1 MKSVTLDKLQRPL
14 KDLRISVTDR
24 CNFRCRYCMPEEIFG
39 PDYSFLSNDK
49 ILSFDE
55 IERITRIFVSLGV
68 RKLRITGGEPLLR
81 RGLPQL
87 IERLNKIDGVEDIG
101 LTTNGS
107 LLKKFAPDLYKAG
120 LSRVTVSL
128 DSLEEERFFYLNGN
142 RSKVQRVLE
151 GIQAAAE
158 VGMKIKINMV
168 VQKGKNEQDILQMAQ
183 YFKENKHILRFIEY
197 MDVGNYNGWELKEVV
212 SKQEIVNM
220 IHQVMPLERIEAN
233 YAGEV
238 ATRYRYIG
246 SDEEIGVISSV
257 TDSFCSSCTRARISA
272 EGKLYTCLFASKG
285 NDLRELLRSDYTDE
299 EITDVVRDIWNNRED
314 RYSDERLSNS
324 NKKLCLKLK
333 CHISVVNIKLT

>member
-55 IERITRIFVSLGV
+55 IERITRIFVSLGG

-81 RGLPQL
+81 RGLPKL
-87 IERLNKIDGVEDIG
+87 IERLHKIDGVEDIG

-183 YFKENKHILRFIEY
+183 YFKENRHILRFIEY
-197 MDVGNYNGWELKEVV
+197 MDVGNYNGWDLKEVV
-212 SKQEIVNM
+212 SKQEIVNT
-220 IHQVMPLERIEAN
+220 IHKVMPLERIEAN
-233 YAGEV
+233 YSGEV

-246 SDEEIGVISSV
+246 SDEEIGIISSV

-285 NDLRELLRSDYTDE
+285 NDLRELLRSEHTDE
-299 EITDVVRDIWNNRED
+299 DITDVVRDIWNNRED
-314 RYSDERLSNS
+314 RYSDERLNHT
-324 NKKLCLKLK
+324 NKKTIPKIEMS
-333 CHISVVNIKLT
+333 HIGG

>member
-128 DSLEEERFFYLNGN
+128 DSLEEDRFFYLNGN

-197 MDVGNYNGWELKEVV
+197 MDVGNYNGWELGEVI
-212 SKQEIVNM
+212 SKQEIVDT

-233 YAGEV
+233 YSGEV

-246 SDEEIGVISSV
+246 SDEEIGIISSV

-285 NDLRELLRSDYTDE
+285 NDLRELLRSEHTNED
-299 EITDVVRDIWNNRED
+299 ITDVVRDIWNNRED
-314 RYSDERLSNS
+314 RYSDERLNHT
-324 NKKLCLKLK
+324 NKKTIPKIEMS
-333 CHISVVNIKLT
+333 HIGG

>member
-1 MKSVTLDKLQRPL
+1 MKSVTLDKLDRPL

-39 PDYSFLSNDK
+39 RDYSFLSNDK

-81 RGLPQL
+81 KDLPKL
-87 IERLNKIDGVEDIG
+87 IQRLNEIDGVEDIG

-128 DSLEEERFFYLNGN
+128 DSLNEERFSYLNGN
-142 RSKVQRVLE
+142 RSKVKTVLA

-158 VGMKIKINMV
+158 AGMKIKMNMV
-168 VQKGKNEQDILQMAQ
+168 VQKGKNEQDIVQMAE

-197 MDVGNYNGWELKEVV
+197 MDVGNFNGWELGEVV
-212 SKQEIVNM
+212 SKQEILKM
-220 IHQVMPLERIEAN
+220 INEVMLLEHIEAN
-233 YAGEV
+233 YPGEV

-246 SDEEIGVISSV
+246 SNEEIGIISSV

-285 NDLRELLRSDYTDE
+285 NDIKELLRSGYTDE
-299 EITDVVRDIWNNRED
+299 EITNVIRDIWNNRSD
-314 RYSDERLSNS
+314 HYSDERLSNT
-324 NKKLCLKLK
+324 NKKTMPKIEMS
-333 CHISVVNIKLT
+333 HIGG

>member
-1 MKSVTLDKLQRPL
+1 MKSVTLDKLDRPL

-39 PDYSFLSNDK
+39 RDYSFLSNDK

-81 RGLPQL
+81 KELPEL
-87 IERLNKIDGVEDIG
+87 IQRLNEIDGVEDIG

-128 DSLEEERFFYLNGN
+128 DSLNEERFSYLNGN
-142 RSKVQRVLE
+142 RSKVKTVLA

-158 VGMKIKINMV
+158 AGMKIKMNMV
-168 VQKGKNEQDILQMAQ
+168 VQKGKNEQDIVQMAE

-197 MDVGNYNGWELKEVV
+197 MDVGNFNGWELGEVV
-212 SKQEIVNM
+212 SKQEIVEM
-220 IHQVMPLERIEAN
+220 IHKVMPLERIEAN
-233 YAGEV
+233 YPGEV

-246 SDEEIGVISSV
+246 SDEEIGIISSV

-285 NDLRELLRSDYTDE
+285 NDLKELLRSGCTDE
-299 EITDVVRDIWNNRED
+299 EIINVIRDIWNNRSD
-314 RYSDERLSNS
+314 RYSDERLSDI
-324 NKKLCLKLK
+324 NKKTMPKIEMS
-333 CHISVVNIKLT
+333 HIGG

>member
-39 PDYSFLSNDK
+39 PDYSFLSDDK

-55 IERITRIFVSLGV
+55 IERITRVFVSLGV

-107 LLKKFAPDLYKAG
+107 LLKRFASDLYKAG

-128 DSLEEERFFYLNGN
+128 DSLEEDRFFYLNGN

-212 SKQEIVNM
+212 SKQEIVDA

-246 SDEEIGVISSV
+246 SDEEMGIISSV

-285 NDLRELLRSDYTDE
+285 NDLRELLRSGYTDD
-299 EITDVVRDIWNNRED
+299 EITDIVRDIWNNRED
-314 RYSDERLSNS
+314 RYSDERLSHTG
-324 NKKLCLKLK
+324 KKRVPKIEMS
-333 CHISVVNIKLT
+333 HIGG

>member
-81 RGLPQL
+81 RGLPKL
-87 IERLNKIDGVEDIG
+87 IEHLNKIDGVEDIG

-197 MDVGNYNGWELKEVV
+197 MDVGNYNGWDLKEVV
-212 SKQEIVNM
+212 SKQEIVDT

-233 YAGEV
+233 YSGEV

-246 SDEEIGVISSV
+246 SDEEIGIISSV

-285 NDLRELLRSDYTDE
+285 NDLRELLRSEHTDE
-299 EITDVVRDIWNNRED
+299 DITDVVRDIWNNRED
-314 RYSDERLSNS
+314 RYSDERLNHT
-324 NKKLCLKLK
+324 NKKTIPKIEMS
-333 CHISVVNIKLT
+333 HIGG

>member
-81 RGLPQL
+81 RGLPKL

-197 MDVGNYNGWELKEVV
+197 MDVGNYNGWDLKEVV
-212 SKQEIVNM
+212 SKQEIVDTIN
-220 IHQVMPLERIEAN
+220 QVMPLERIEAN
-233 YAGEV
+233 YSGEV

-246 SDEEIGVISSV
+246 SDEEIGIISSV

-285 NDLRELLRSDYTDE
+285 NDLRELLRSEHTDE
-299 EITDVVRDIWNNRED
+299 DITDVVRDIWNNRED
-314 RYSDERLSNS
+314 RYSDERLNHT
-324 NKKLCLKLK
+324 NKKTIPKIEMS
-333 CHISVVNIKLT
+333 HIGG

>member
-39 PDYSFLSNDK
+39 PDYLFLSNDK

-81 RGLPQL
+81 RGLPKL

-197 MDVGNYNGWELKEVV
+197 MDVGNYNGWDLKEVV
-212 SKQEIVNM
+212 SKQEIVDT

-233 YAGEV
+233 YSGEV

-246 SDEEIGVISSV
+246 SDEEIGIISSV

-285 NDLRELLRSDYTDE
+285 NDLRELLRSEHTDE
-299 EITDVVRDIWNNRED
+299 DITDVVRDIWNNRED
-314 RYSDERLSNS
+314 RYSDERLNHT
-324 NKKLCLKLK
+324 NKKTIPKIEMS
-333 CHISVVNIKLT
+333 HIGG

>member
-1 MKSVTLDKLQRPL
+1 MKSVTLDKLDRPL

-39 PDYSFLSNDK
+39 RDYAFLSNDK

-68 RKLRITGGEPLLR
+68 RKLGITGGEPLLR
-81 RGLPQL
+81 KDLPEL
-87 IERLNKIDGVEDIG
+87 IQRLNEIDGVEDIG

-128 DSLEEERFFYLNGN
+128 DSLNEERFSYLNGN
-142 RSKVQRVLE
+142 RSKVKTVLT

-158 VGMKIKINMV
+158 VGMKIKMNMV
-168 VQKGKNEQDILQMAQ
+168 VQKGKNEQDVVQMAE

-197 MDVGNYNGWELKEVV
+197 MDVGNYNGWELGEVV
-212 SKQEIVNM
+212 SKQEILKM
-220 IHQVMPLERIEAN
+220 INEVMPLERIEAN
-233 YAGEV
+233 YPGEV
-238 ATRYRYIG
+238 ATRYRYMG
-246 SDEEIGVISSV
+246 SNEEIGIISSV

-285 NDLRELLRSDYTDE
+285 NDLKELLRSGYTDE
-299 EITDVVRDIWNNRED
+299 EITNVIHDIWNNRSD
-314 RYSDERLSNS
+314 RYSDERLSNT
-324 NKKLCLKLK
+324 NKKTMPKIEMS
-333 CHISVVNIKLT
+333 HIGG

>member
-1 MKSVTLDKLQRPL
+1 M
-14 KDLRISVTDR
+14 
-24 CNFRCRYCMPEEIFG
+24 
-39 PDYSFLSNDK
+39 SNDK

-81 RGLPQL
+81 RGLPKL

-168 VQKGKNEQDILQMAQ
+168 VQKGKTNRT
-183 YFKENKHILRFIEY
+183 FCRWRNILRKISIFFVLLSIWMLEII
-197 MDVGNYNGWELKEVV
+197 MVG
-212 SKQEIVNM
+212 I
-220 IHQVMPLERIEAN
+220 
-233 YAGEV
+233 
-238 ATRYRYIG
+238 
-246 SDEEIGVISSV
+246 
-257 TDSFCSSCTRARISA
+257 
-272 EGKLYTCLFASKG
+272 
-285 NDLRELLRSDYTDE
+285 
-299 EITDVVRDIWNNRED
+299 
-314 RYSDERLSNS
+314 
-324 NKKLCLKLK
+324 
-333 CHISVVNIKLT
+333 

>member
-1 MKSVTLDKLQRPL
+1 MKSVTLDKLDRPL

-39 PDYSFLSNDK
+39 RDYAFLSNDK

-68 RKLRITGGEPLLR
+68 TKLRITGGEPLLR
-81 RGLPQL
+81 KDLPEL
-87 IERLNKIDGVEDIG
+87 IQRLNKIDGVADIG

-128 DSLEEERFFYLNGN
+128 DSLNEERFSYLNGN
-142 RSKVQRVLE
+142 RSKVKTVLA

-158 VGMKIKINMV
+158 VGMKIKMNMV
-168 VQKGKNEQDILQMAQ
+168 VQKGKNEQDIVQMAE

-197 MDVGNYNGWELKEVV
+197 MDVGNYNGWELGEVV
-212 SKQEIVNM
+212 SKQEILKM
-220 IHQVMPLERIEAN
+220 INEVMPLERIEAN
-233 YAGEV
+233 YPGEV

-246 SDEEIGVISSV
+246 SNEEIGIISSV

-285 NDLRELLRSDYTDE
+285 NDLKELLRSGYTDE
-299 EITDVVRDIWNNRED
+299 EITNIIRDIWNNRSD
-314 RYSDERLSNS
+314 RYSDERLSNTN
-324 NKKLCLKLK
+324 NKTMPKIEMS
-333 CHISVVNIKLT
+333 HIGG

>member
-81 RGLPQL
+81 RGLPKL
-87 IERLNKIDGVEDIG
+87 IERLHKIDGVEDIG

-197 MDVGNYNGWELKEVV
+197 MDVGNYNGWDLKEVV
-212 SKQEIVNM
+212 SKQEIVDT

-233 YAGEV
+233 YSGEV

-246 SDEEIGVISSV
+246 SDEEIGIISSV
-257 TDSFCSSCTRARISA
+257 TDSFCLSCTRARISA

-285 NDLRELLRSDYTDE
+285 NDLRELLRSEHTDE
-299 EITDVVRDIWNNRED
+299 DITYVVRDIWNNRED
-314 RYSDERLSNS
+314 RYSDERLNHK
-324 NKKLCLKLK
+324 NKNTIPKIEMS
-333 CHISVVNIKLT
+333 HIGG

>member
-128 DSLEEERFFYLNGN
+128 DSLEEDRFFYLNGN

-197 MDVGNYNGWELKEVV
+197 MDVGNYNGWELREVV
-212 SKQEIVNM
+212 SKQEIVDA

-246 SDEEIGVISSV
+246 SDEEIGIISSV

-285 NDLRELLRSDYTDE
+285 NDLRELLRSGYTDE
-299 EITDVVRDIWNNRED
+299 EITYIVRDIWNNRED
-314 RYSDERLSNS
+314 RYSDERLSHTS
-324 NKKLCLKLK
+324 KKRAPKIEMS
-333 CHISVVNIKLT
+333 HIGG

>member
-197 MDVGNYNGWELKEVV
+197 MDVGNYNGWDLKEVV
-212 SKQEIVNM
+212 SKQEIVDK

-246 SDEEIGVISSV
+246 SDEEIGIISSV

-285 NDLRELLRSDYTDE
+285 NDLRELLRSEYTDE
-299 EITDVVRDIWNNRED
+299 EITDVVRDIWNKRED

-324 NKKLCLKLK
+324 NKKAMPKIEMS
-333 CHISVVNIKLT
+333 HIGG

>member
-197 MDVGNYNGWELKEVV
+197 MDVGNYNGWDLKEVV
-212 SKQEIVNM
+212 SKQEIVDT

-246 SDEEIGVISSV
+246 SDEEIGIISSV

-285 NDLRELLRSDYTDE
+285 NDLRELLRSEYNDE
-299 EITDVVRDIWNNRED
+299 EITDIVSDIWNNRED
-314 RYSDERLSNS
+314 RYSDERLSNTS
-324 NKKLCLKLK
+324 KRRAPKIEMS
-333 CHISVVNIKLT
+333 HIGG

>member
-197 MDVGNYNGWELKEVV
+197 MDVGNYNGWDLKEVV
-212 SKQEIVNM
+212 SKQEIVDT

-246 SDEEIGVISSV
+246 SDEEIGIISSV

-285 NDLRELLRSDYTDE
+285 NDLRELLRSEYTDE
-299 EITDVVRDIWNNRED
+299 EITDVVRDIWNKRED
-314 RYSDERLSNS
+314 RYSDERLSHTS
-324 NKKLCLKLK
+324 KKRAPKIEMS
-333 CHISVVNIKLT
+333 HIGG

>member
-68 RKLRITGGEPLLR
+68 RKLRITGGEPFLR

-87 IERLNKIDGVEDIG
+87 IERLNKVDGVEDIG

-212 SKQEIVNM
+212 SKQEIVDM

-238 ATRYRYIG
+238 ATRYSYIG

-324 NKKLCLKLK
+324 NKKAMPKIEMS
-333 CHISVVNIKLT
+333 HIGG

>member
-1 MKSVTLDKLQRPL
+1 MKSVTLDKLDRPL

-39 PDYSFLSNDK
+39 RDYSFLSNDK

-81 RGLPQL
+81 KDLPEL
-87 IERLNKIDGVEDIG
+87 IQRLNEIDGVEDIG

-128 DSLEEERFFYLNGN
+128 DSLNEERFSYLNGN
-142 RSKVQRVLE
+142 RSKVKTVLA

-158 VGMKIKINMV
+158 AGMKIKMNMV
-168 VQKGKNEQDILQMAQ
+168 VQKGKNEQDIVQMAE

-197 MDVGNYNGWELKEVV
+197 MDVGNFNGWELGEVV
-212 SKQEIVNM
+212 SKQEIVEM
-220 IHQVMPLERIEAN
+220 IHKVMPLERIEAN
-233 YAGEV
+233 YPGEV

-246 SDEEIGVISSV
+246 SDEEIGIISSV

-285 NDLRELLRSDYTDE
+285 NDLKELLRSGYTDE
-299 EITDVVRDIWNNRED
+299 EIINVIRDIWNNRSD
-314 RYSDERLSNS
+314 RYSDERLSDI
-324 NKKLCLKLK
+324 NKKTMPKIEMS
-333 CHISVVNIKLT
+333 HIGG

>member
-1 MKSVTLDKLQRPL
+1 MKSATLDKLQRPL

-81 RGLPQL
+81 RGLPKL

-197 MDVGNYNGWELKEVV
+197 MDVGNYNGWDLKEVV
-212 SKQEIVNM
+212 SKQEIADT

-233 YAGEV
+233 YSGEV

-246 SDEEIGVISSV
+246 SDEEIGIISSV

-285 NDLRELLRSDYTDE
+285 NDLRELLRSEHTDE
-299 EITDVVRDIWNNRED
+299 DITDVVRDIWSNRED
-314 RYSDERLSNS
+314 RYSDERLNHT
-324 NKKLCLKLK
+324 NKKTIPKIEMS
-333 CHISVVNIKLT
+333 HIGG

>member
-1 MKSVTLDKLQRPL
+1 
-14 KDLRISVTDR
+14 
-24 CNFRCRYCMPEEIFG
+24 MPEEIFG
-39 PDYSFLSNDK
+39 RDYSFLSNDK

-81 RGLPQL
+81 KGLPEL
-87 IERLNKIDGVEDIG
+87 IQRLNEIEGVEDIG

-128 DSLEEERFFYLNGN
+128 DSLDEERFSYLNGN
-142 RSKVQRVLE
+142 RSKVKTVLA

-158 VGMKIKINMV
+158 VGMKIKMNMV
-168 VQKGKNEQDILQMAQ
+168 VQKGKNEQDIVQMAE

-197 MDVGNYNGWELKEVV
+197 MDVGNYNGWELGEVV
-212 SKQEIVNM
+212 SKQEIVEM
-220 IHQVMPLERIEAN
+220 IHKVMPLERIEAN
-233 YAGEV
+233 YPGEV

-246 SDEEIGVISSV
+246 SDEEIGIISSV

-285 NDLRELLRSDYTDE
+285 NDLKELLRSGYTDE
-299 EITDVVRDIWNNRED
+299 EITNGIRDIWNNRSD
-314 RYSDERLSNS
+314 RYSDERLSNT
-324 NKKLCLKLK
+324 NKKAMPKIEMS
-333 CHISVVNIKLT
+333 HIGG

>member
-212 SKQEIVNM
+212 SKQEIVDT

-246 SDEEIGVISSV
+246 SDEEIGIISSV

-285 NDLRELLRSDYTDE
+285 NDLRELLRSGYTDE
-299 EITDVVRDIWNNRED
+299 EITYIVRDIWNNRDD
-314 RYSDERLSNS
+314 RYSDERLSHS
-324 NKKLCLKLK
+324 SKKRAPKIEMS
-333 CHISVVNIKLT
+333 HIGG

>member
-81 RGLPQL
+81 RGLPKL

-212 SKQEIVNM
+212 SKQEIVDT

-324 NKKLCLKLK
+324 NKKAMPKIEMS
-333 CHISVVNIKLT
+333 HIGG

>member
-1 MKSVTLDKLQRPL
+1 MKSVTLDKLHRPL

-39 PDYSFLSNDK
+39 RDYSFLSNDK

-55 IERITRIFVSLGV
+55 IERIARIFVSLDV

-81 RGLPQL
+81 KNLPEL

-107 LLKKFAPDLYKAG
+107 LLKKFAPDLYKVG

-128 DSLEEERFFYLNGN
+128 DSLDEERFSYLNGN
-142 RSKVQRVLE
+142 RSKVKTVLA

-158 VGMKIKINMV
+158 VGMEIKMNMV
-168 VQKGKNEQDILQMAQ
+168 VQKGKNEQDIVQMAQ

-197 MDVGNYNGWELKEVV
+197 MDVGNFNGWELGEVV
-212 SKQEIVNM
+212 SKQEILEM
-220 IHQVMPLERIEAN
+220 IHKVMPLERIEAN
-233 YAGEV
+233 YPGEV

-246 SDEEIGVISSV
+246 SDEEIGIISSV
-257 TDSFCSSCTRARISA
+257 TDSFCSSCTRVRISA

-285 NDLRELLRSDYTDE
+285 NDLRELLRSGYTDE
-299 EITDVVRDIWNNRED
+299 EITDVIRDIWNNRSD
-314 RYSDERLSNS
+314 RYSDERLSNT
-324 NKKLCLKLK
+324 NKKALPKIEMS
-333 CHISVVNIKLT
+333 HIGG

>member
-1 MKSVTLDKLQRPL
+1 MKSVTLDKLDRPL

-39 PDYSFLSNDK
+39 RDYAFLSNDK

-68 RKLRITGGEPLLR
+68 TKLRITGGEPLLR
-81 RGLPQL
+81 KDLPEL
-87 IERLNKIDGVEDIG
+87 IQRLNKIDGVADIG

-128 DSLEEERFFYLNGN
+128 DSLNEERFSYLNGN
-142 RSKVQRVLE
+142 RSKVKTVLA

-158 VGMKIKINMV
+158 VGMKIKMNMV
-168 VQKGKNEQDILQMAQ
+168 VQKGKNEQDIVQMAE

-197 MDVGNYNGWELKEVV
+197 MDVGNYNGWELGEVV
-212 SKQEIVNM
+212 SKQEILKM
-220 IHQVMPLERIEAN
+220 INEVMPLERIEAN
-233 YAGEV
+233 YPGEV
-238 ATRYRYIG
+238 ATRYRYMG
-246 SDEEIGVISSV
+246 SNEEIGIISSV

-285 NDLRELLRSDYTDE
+285 NDLKELLRSGYTDE
-299 EITDVVRDIWNNRED
+299 EITNIIRDIWNNRSD
-314 RYSDERLSNS
+314 RYSDERLSNTN
-324 NKKLCLKLK
+324 NKTMPKIEMS
-333 CHISVVNIKLT
+333 HIGG

>member
-1 MKSVTLDKLQRPL
+1 MKSVTLDKLDRPL

-39 PDYSFLSNDK
+39 RDYSFLSNDK

-81 RGLPQL
+81 KGLPEL
-87 IERLNKIDGVEDIG
+87 IQRLNEIDGVEDIG

-107 LLKKFAPDLYKAG
+107 LLKKFVPDLYKAG

-128 DSLEEERFFYLNGN
+128 DSLNEERFSYLNGN
-142 RSKVQRVLE
+142 RSKVKTVLA

-158 VGMKIKINMV
+158 AGMKIKMNMV
-168 VQKGKNEQDILQMAQ
+168 VQKGKNEQDIVQMAE

-197 MDVGNYNGWELKEVV
+197 MDVGNFNGWELGEVV
-212 SKQEIVNM
+212 SKQEIVEM
-220 IHQVMPLERIEAN
+220 IHKVMPLERIEAN
-233 YAGEV
+233 YLGEV

-246 SDEEIGVISSV
+246 SDEEIGIISSV

-285 NDLRELLRSDYTDE
+285 NDLKELLRTGYTDE
-299 EITDVVRDIWNNRED
+299 EITNVIRDIWNNRSD
-314 RYSDERLSNS
+314 RYSDERLSDT
-324 NKKLCLKLK
+324 NKKIMPKIEMS
-333 CHISVVNIKLT
+333 HIGG

>member
-1 MKSVTLDKLQRPL
+1 MKSVTLDKLDRPL

-39 PDYSFLSNDK
+39 RDYAFLSNDK

-81 RGLPQL
+81 KDLPEL
-87 IERLNKIDGVEDIG
+87 IQRLNAIDGVEDIG

-128 DSLEEERFFYLNGN
+128 DSLNEERFSYLNGN
-142 RSKVQRVLE
+142 RSKVKTVLA

-158 VGMKIKINMV
+158 AGMKIKMNMV
-168 VQKGKNEQDILQMAQ
+168 VQKGKNEQDIVQMAE

-197 MDVGNYNGWELKEVV
+197 MDVGNFNGWELGEVV
-212 SKQEIVNM
+212 SKQEIVEM
-220 IHQVMPLERIEAN
+220 IHKVMPLERIEAN
-233 YAGEV
+233 YPGEV

-246 SDEEIGVISSV
+246 SDEEIGIISSV

-285 NDLRELLRSDYTDE
+285 NDLKELLRSGYTDE
-299 EITDVVRDIWNNRED
+299 EITDIIRDIWNNRSD
-314 RYSDERLSNS
+314 RYSDERLSNT
-324 NKKLCLKLK
+324 NKKTMPKIEMS
-333 CHISVVNIKLT
+333 HIGG

>member
-168 VQKGKNEQDILQMAQ
+168 IQKGKNEQDILQMAQ

-197 MDVGNYNGWELKEVV
+197 MDVGNYNGWDLKEVV
-212 SKQEIVNM
+212 SKQEIVDT

-233 YAGEV
+233 YTGEV

-246 SDEEIGVISSV
+246 SDEEIGIISSV

-272 EGKLYTCLFASKG
+272 EGKLYTCLFASIG
-285 NDLRELLRSDYTDE
+285 NDLRELLRSEYTDE
-299 EITDVVRDIWNNRED
+299 EITDVVRDIWNKRED
-314 RYSDERLSNS
+314 RYSDERLSHTS
-324 NKKLCLKLK
+324 KRRAPKIEMS
-333 CHISVVNIKLT
+333 HIGG

>member
-87 IERLNKIDGVEDIG
+87 IEHLNKIDGVEDIG

-128 DSLEEERFFYLNGN
+128 DSLEEDRFFYLNGN

-168 VQKGKNEQDILQMAQ
+168 VQKGKNEQDVLQMAQ

-212 SKQEIVNM
+212 SKQEIVDA

-246 SDEEIGVISSV
+246 SDEEIGIISSV

-285 NDLRELLRSDYTDE
+285 NELRELLRSGYTDE
-299 EITDVVRDIWNNRED
+299 EITDIVRDIWNNRED
-314 RYSDERLSNS
+314 RYSDERLSHTS
-324 NKKLCLKLK
+324 KERAPKIEMS
-333 CHISVVNIKLT
+333 HIGG

>member
-81 RGLPQL
+81 RGLPKL

-158 VGMKIKINMV
+158 VGMRIKINMV

-197 MDVGNYNGWELKEVV
+197 MDVGNYNGWDLKEVV
-212 SKQEIVNM
+212 SKQEIVDT

-233 YAGEV
+233 YSGEV

-246 SDEEIGVISSV
+246 SDEEIGIISSV

-285 NDLRELLRSDYTDE
+285 NDLRELLRSEHTDE
-299 EITDVVRDIWNNRED
+299 DITDVVRDIWNNRED
-314 RYSDERLSNS
+314 RYSDERLNHT
-324 NKKLCLKLK
+324 NKKTIPKIEMS
-333 CHISVVNIKLT
+333 HIGG

>member
-1 MKSVTLDKLQRPL
+1 MKSITLDKLHRPL

-81 RGLPQL
+81 RGLPEL

-120 LSRVTVSL
+120 LSRATVSL

-197 MDVGNYNGWELKEVV
+197 MDVGNYNGWELGEVI
-212 SKQEIVNM
+212 SKQEIVNT
-220 IHQVMPLERIEAN
+220 IREVMPLERIEAN
-233 YAGEV
+233 YPGEV

-246 SDEEIGVISSV
+246 SDEEIGIISSV
-257 TDSFCSSCTRARISA
+257 TDSFCSSCTSSHFCRRKIV
-272 EGKLYTCLFASKG
+272 YLF
-285 NDLRELLRSDYTDE
+285 
-299 EITDVVRDIWNNRED
+299 I
-314 RYSDERLSNS
+314 
-324 NKKLCLKLK
+324 CF
-333 CHISVVNIKLT
+333 

>member
-1 MKSVTLDKLQRPL
+1 MKSVTLDKLDRPL

-39 PDYSFLSNDK
+39 RDYSFLSNDK

-81 RGLPQL
+81 KDLPEL
-87 IERLNKIDGVEDIG
+87 IQRLNEIDGVEDIG

-128 DSLEEERFFYLNGN
+128 DSLNEERFSYLNGN
-142 RSKVQRVLE
+142 RSKVKTVLA

-158 VGMKIKINMV
+158 AGMKIKMNMV
-168 VQKGKNEQDILQMAQ
+168 VQKGKNEEDIVQMAE

-197 MDVGNYNGWELKEVV
+197 MDVGNFNGWALGEVV
-212 SKQEIVNM
+212 SKQEIVEM
-220 IHQVMPLERIEAN
+220 IHKVMPLERIEAN
-233 YAGEV
+233 YPGEV
-238 ATRYRYIG
+238 ATRYRYVG
-246 SDEEIGVISSV
+246 SEEEIGIISSV

-285 NDLRELLRSDYTDE
+285 NNLKELLRFGYTDE
-299 EITDVVRDIWNNRED
+299 EITNVIRDIWNNRSD
-314 RYSDERLSNS
+314 RYSDERLSNT
-324 NKKLCLKLK
+324 NKKAMPKIEMS
-333 CHISVVNIKLT
+333 HIGG

>member
-1 MKSVTLDKLQRPL
+1 MKSVTLDKLDRPL

-39 PDYSFLSNDK
+39 RDYSFLSNDK

-55 IERITRIFVSLGV
+55 IERITRVFVSLGV

-81 RGLPQL
+81 KDLPEL
-87 IERLNKIDGVEDIG
+87 IQRLNEIDGVEDIG

-107 LLKKFAPDLYKAG
+107 LLKKFAQDLYKAG

-128 DSLEEERFFYLNGN
+128 DSLNEERFSYLNGN
-142 RSKVQRVLE
+142 RSKVKTVLA

-158 VGMKIKINMV
+158 AGMKIKMNMV
-168 VQKGKNEQDILQMAQ
+168 VQKGKNEEDIVQMAE

-197 MDVGNYNGWELKEVV
+197 MDVGNFNGWELGEVV
-212 SKQEIVNM
+212 SKQEIVEM
-220 IHQVMPLERIEAN
+220 IHKVMPLERIEAN
-233 YAGEV
+233 YPGEV
-238 ATRYRYIG
+238 ATRYRYVG
-246 SDEEIGVISSV
+246 SEEEIGIISSV

-285 NDLRELLRSDYTDE
+285 NNLKELLRFGYTDE
-299 EITDVVRDIWNNRED
+299 EITNVIRDIWNNRSD
-314 RYSDERLSNS
+314 RYSDERLSNT
-324 NKKLCLKLK
+324 NKKAMPKIEMS
-333 CHISVVNIKLT
+333 HIGG

>member
-1 MKSVTLDKLQRPL
+1 MKSVTLDKLDRPL

-39 PDYSFLSNDK
+39 RDYSFLSNDK

-81 RGLPQL
+81 KGLPEL
-87 IERLNKIDGVEDIG
+87 IQRLNEIEGVENIG

-128 DSLEEERFFYLNGN
+128 DSLNEERFSYLNGN
-142 RSKVQRVLE
+142 RSKVKTVLA

-158 VGMKIKINMV
+158 AGMKIKMNMV
-168 VQKGKNEQDILQMAQ
+168 VQKGKNEQDIVQMAE

-197 MDVGNYNGWELKEVV
+197 MDVGNFNGWELGEVV
-212 SKQEIVNM
+212 SKQEILEM
-220 IHQVMPLERIEAN
+220 IHKVMSLERIEAN
-233 YAGEV
+233 YPGEV

-246 SDEEIGVISSV
+246 SDEEIGIISSV

-285 NDLRELLRSDYTDE
+285 NDLKELLRSGYTDE
-299 EITDVVRDIWNNRED
+299 EITDIIRDIWNNRSD
-314 RYSDERLSNS
+314 RYSDERLSNT
-324 NKKLCLKLK
+324 NKKTMPKIEMS
-333 CHISVVNIKLT
+333 HIGG

>member
-151 GIQAAAE
+151 GIQVAAE

-183 YFKENKHILRFIEY
+183 YFKGNKHILRFIEY
-197 MDVGNYNGWELKEVV
+197 MDVGNYNGWDLKEVV
-212 SKQEIVNM
+212 SKQEIVDT

-246 SDEEIGVISSV
+246 SDEELGIISSV

-285 NDLRELLRSDYTDE
+285 NDLRELLRSEYTDE
-299 EITDVVRDIWNNRED
+299 EITDVVRDIWNKRED
-314 RYSDERLSNS
+314 HYSDERLSHTS
-324 NKKLCLKLK
+324 KKRAPKIEMS
-333 CHISVVNIKLT
+333 HIGG

>member
-81 RGLPQL
+81 RGLPKL

-168 VQKGKNEQDILQMAQ
+168 VQKGKNQQDILQMAQ

-197 MDVGNYNGWELKEVV
+197 MDVGNYNGWDLKEVV
-212 SKQEIVNM
+212 SKQEIVDT

-233 YAGEV
+233 YSGEV

-246 SDEEIGVISSV
+246 SDEEIGIISSV

-285 NDLRELLRSDYTDE
+285 NDLRELLRSEHTDE
-299 EITDVVRDIWNNRED
+299 DITDVVRDIWNNRED
-314 RYSDERLSNS
+314 RYSDERLNHT
-324 NKKLCLKLK
+324 NKKTIPKIEMS
-333 CHISVVNIKLT
+333 HIGG

>member
-81 RGLPQL
+81 RGLPKL

-197 MDVGNYNGWELKEVV
+197 MDVGNYNGWDLKEVV
-212 SKQEIVNM
+212 SKQEIVDT
-220 IHQVMPLERIEAN
+220 IHQVIPLERIEAN
-233 YAGEV
+233 YSGEV

-246 SDEEIGVISSV
+246 SDEEIGIISSV

-285 NDLRELLRSDYTDE
+285 NDLRELLRSEHTDE
-299 EITDVVRDIWNNRED
+299 DITDVVRDIWNNRED
-314 RYSDERLSNS
+314 RYSDERLNHT
-324 NKKLCLKLK
+324 NKKTIPKIEMS
-333 CHISVVNIKLT
+333 HIGG

>member
-128 DSLEEERFFYLNGN
+128 DSLAEERFFYLNGN

-197 MDVGNYNGWELKEVV
+197 MDVGNYNGWDLKEVV
-212 SKQEIVNM
+212 SKQEIVDT

-246 SDEEIGVISSV
+246 SDEEIGIISSV

-285 NDLRELLRSDYTDE
+285 NDLRELLRSEYTDE
-299 EITDVVRDIWNNRED
+299 EITDVVRDIWNKRED

-324 NKKLCLKLK
+324 NKKAMPKIEMS
-333 CHISVVNIKLT
+333 HIGG